1 MNKNRRRAE
10 KRCRFSIGA
19 ACAFAAANAE
29 AFARGAV
36 RLLTESGIVD
46 TLAFGSESGNLQELQ
61 EAAKILANE
70 TEEFQ
75 RLLKELLGEGL
86 SYPAARAKVLETLS
100 QINSDILSK
109 PNDILGL
116 EYLKALDYY
125 SSPILPLTIRR
136 KGDYNSLSLSNG
148 YASASAVRKALTEE
162 NSTEAMLHLPENTH
176 DLYNK
181 ALSIGTAPV
190 FWDALMPA
198 LHYKLRTTSI
208 EELKEIAEVTE
219 GLENRILH
227 SIDSCYSFEE
237 MMDFIKTKRYTRTK
251 IQRILLHIL
260 LDIKE
265 SEVSY
270 FLNLPKMPYV
280 RVLGF
285 QKDHS
290 DILADLTEQ
299 AKCPVL
305 TNLKKA
311 PALLNE
317 DGLAMLA
324 LEKTAT
330 DLHALAYPN
339 PIYRAPN
346 QDFTNPLVIL

>member
-1 MNKNRRRAE
+1 
-10 KRCRFSIGA
+10 
-19 ACAFAAANAE
+19 
-29 AFARGAV
+29 
-36 RLLTESGIVD
+36 
-46 TLAFGSESGNLQELQ
+46 
-61 EAAKILANE
+61 
-70 TEEFQ
+70 
-75 RLLKELLGEGL
+75 
-86 SYPAARAKVLETLS
+86 
-100 QINSDILSK
+100 
-109 PNDILGL
+109 
-116 EYLKALDYY
+116 
-125 SSPILPLTIRR
+125 
-136 KGDYNSLSLSNG
+136 
-148 YASASAVRKALTEE
+148 
-162 NSTEAMLHLPENTH
+162 
-176 DLYNK
+176 
-181 ALSIGTAPV
+181 
-190 FWDALMPA
+190 
-198 LHYKLRTTSI
+198 
-208 EELKEIAEVTE
+208 
-219 GLENRILH
+219 
-227 SIDSCYSFEE
+227 
-237 MMDFIKTKRYTRTK
+237 MDFIKTKRYTRTK

-285 QKDHS
+285 QKDYS

>member
-1 MNKNRRRAE
+1 M
-10 KRCRFSIGA
+10 
-19 ACAFAAANAE
+19 
-29 AFARGAV
+29 
-36 RLLTESGIVD
+36 
-46 TLAFGSESGNLQELQ
+46 
-61 EAAKILANE
+61 
-70 TEEFQ
+70 
-75 RLLKELLGEGL
+75 
-86 SYPAARAKVLETLS
+86 
-100 QINSDILSK
+100 
-109 PNDILGL
+109 
-116 EYLKALDYY
+116 
-125 SSPILPLTIRR
+125 
-136 KGDYNSLSLSNG
+136 
-148 YASASAVRKALTEE
+148 
-162 NSTEAMLHLPENTH
+162 
-176 DLYNK
+176 
-181 ALSIGTAPV
+181 
-190 FWDALMPA
+190 
-198 LHYKLRTTSI
+198 
-208 EELKEIAEVTE
+208 TE

-227 SIDSCYSFEE
+227 SIDSCYSFED

-346 QDFTNPLVIL
+346 QDFTKPLVIL

>member
-1 MNKNRRRAE
+1 
-10 KRCRFSIGA
+10 
-19 ACAFAAANAE
+19 
-29 AFARGAV
+29 
-36 RLLTESGIVD
+36 
-46 TLAFGSESGNLQELQ
+46 
-61 EAAKILANE
+61 
-70 TEEFQ
+70 
-75 RLLKELLGEGL
+75 
-86 SYPAARAKVLETLS
+86 
-100 QINSDILSK
+100 
-109 PNDILGL
+109 
-116 EYLKALDYY
+116 
-125 SSPILPLTIRR
+125 
-136 KGDYNSLSLSNG
+136 
-148 YASASAVRKALTEE
+148 
-162 NSTEAMLHLPENTH
+162 
-176 DLYNK
+176 
-181 ALSIGTAPV
+181 
-190 FWDALMPA
+190 MPA

-290 DILADLTEQ
+290 DILADLTGSQ

-305 TNLKKA
+305 TNPEKA

-317 DGLAMLA
+317 DGLACIASGKNSDRFARSGVTQPDLSRA
-324 LEKTAT
+324 ESGFHKPPCHSLT
-330 DLHALAYPN
+330 DSS
-339 PIYRAPN
+339 IK
-346 QDFTNPLVIL
+346 